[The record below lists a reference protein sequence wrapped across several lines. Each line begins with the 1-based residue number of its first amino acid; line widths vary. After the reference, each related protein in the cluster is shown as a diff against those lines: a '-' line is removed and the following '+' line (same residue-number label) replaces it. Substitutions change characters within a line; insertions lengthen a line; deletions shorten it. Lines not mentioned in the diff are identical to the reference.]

1 MRGGGPCGQYI
12 SNKKKGEPSRQKEIR
27 SAILYKEDCHVQQ
40 NRKDDPTMYR
50 VRYLDQTDKMSE
62 QVHLRMLEDVYP
74 RELLQGRAQLSVTR
88 AQKARRLRH
97 FTALSVLWFVLAMVL
112 WRDRKS
118 TRLNSSHANISYA
131 V

>member
-1 MRGGGPCGQYI
+1 MWPPALGCMLLHRIADPTTGGHKGQYI
-12 SNKKKGEPSRQKEIR
+12 SKKKKGEPSRQKEIR

-74 RELLQGRAQLSVTR
+74 RELLQGCAQLSVTR
-88 AQKARRLRH
+88 AQKARRHSWRLG
-97 FTALSVLWFVLAMVL
+97 SVQ
-112 WRDRKS
+112 
-118 TRLNSSHANISYA
+118 
-131 V
+131 